1 MYVCKECGGEHLKL
15 SGKCNFCGQWNTL
28 APFQVATKS
37 VKIKKSNQSFEA
49 IPSSKVKTTKEQ
61 YLSVDWQLLGW
72 QELENIFHRG
82 LAVGGSYLLSG
93 EPGIGKSTLIL
104 MLSRLMPKIKIL
116 YISGEETIQQIK
128 NRMTRMDLSLENL
141 ILSNSNEVMSIC
153 SELEKNH
160 YSLIFI
166 DSIQTL
172 YSEEIDGIQGSINQ
186 IRSCCQLLIQQC
198 KQKNTTLMMIGHIN
212 KSGEIAGPKLLE
224 HMVDA
229 TILMYSAKNIID
241 NLEIRV
247 LKPIKNRF
255 ATTDKSA
262 LFYMNEKGLTPLSKE
277 LLIDYFSKSP
287 KEPSIGSCYYPQ
299 FIAKKL
305 IFCEIEALV
314 VKSDLSIARRSTEGI
329 QLNRLHRIIAI
340 MEKYCGLKLH
350 PYDIYIHVAGQFKSD
365 AIEMDLCIASCIYS
379 SLQEIALPKN
389 ILFLGELGLSG
400 RVKKVNFKNMQKE
413 IELFDDF
420 IYCLADSGKS
430 KKSQNQNKGENKN
443 FNANSKTVPVNSI
456 QGCLSFLDGLKVK
469 QL

>member
-1 MYVCKECGGEHLKL
+1 MYICTECGGEHLKE

-28 APFQVATKS
+28 KQFQVSTKS
-37 VKIKKSNQSFEA
+37 VKIKKANQNFDA
-49 IPSSKVKTTKEQ
+49 TPSSKIETTREQ
-61 YLSVDWQLLGW
+61 HLAIDWELLGW
-72 QELENIFHRG
+72 QELKNIFDKG
-82 LAVGGSYLLSG
+82 LVVGGSYLLSG

-104 MLSRLMPKIKIL
+104 MLAKIMPKIKIL
-116 YISGEETIQQIK
+116 YISGEETIHQIK
-128 NRMTRMDLSLENL
+128 SRMMRMELSLENL

-153 SELEKNH
+153 GELEKNH
-160 YSLIFI
+160 YPLVFI

-198 KQKNTTLMMIGHIN
+198 KQKNISLMMIGHIN

-229 TILMYSAKNIID
+229 TILMYSAKNIAN

-262 LFYMNEKGLTPLSKE
+262 LFYMNEKGLTPLSKQ

-299 FIAKKL
+299 FVAKKL

-329 QLNRLHRIIAI
+329 QLNRLNRIIAI

-365 AIEMDLCIASCIYS
+365 SIEMDLSIASCIYS

-400 RVKKVNFKNMQKE
+400 RVKKINFKNIQKE

-420 IYCLADSGKS
+420 IYCLADSES
-430 KKSQNQNKGENKN
+430 KTK
-443 FNANSKTVPVNSI
+443 NSKIKSVKTI
-456 QGCLSFLDGLKVK
+456 GECLKFLDTLKIN
-469 QL
+469 